1 MVSFV
6 IFGFLAEMDIDDR
19 FDALALSF
27 NGGKDCL
34 VLLLLYIY
42 VLHTQHPFPSI
53 SNPSNTTSTPS
64 TPSTPSRSTFP
75 HKIPTCFVTPPQ
87 TFPEVDSFV
96 TSCATRYNLDVERI
110 SLPMKP
116 AFTQVLPPPLEA
128 LVDIVPTTTYGGQ
141 SRSCRDS
148 TD

>member
-1 MVSFV
+1 V
-6 IFGFLAEMDIDDR
+6 IFGFVRMSIDDR

-42 VLHTQHPFPSI
+42 VLHTQHPFPS
-53 SNPSNTTSTPS
+53 NTTSPNSTPS
-64 TPSTPSRSTFP
+64 TPSIPSRTPFP

-96 TSCATRYNLDVERI
+96 TACATRYNLDVERL

-116 AFTQVLPPPLEA
+116 AFTQVPPTPVA
-128 LVDIVPTTTYGGQ
+128 AVDIVLATTYGGQ
-141 SRSCRDS
+141 GCSCRDS